1 MTRLFILGATGRTGR
16 ELLAQARERGYQITA
31 FVRSPQKL
39 GELREGVT
47 VRQGDPRS
55 VVELRH
61 ALPGHDAVPSAL
73 GPPGLGRTTVLRDCA
88 RSTVMAMQA
97 EGLRRLLVISMGA
110 LFPDAGI
117 VGALLRN
124 TMLRNIAEDSREMEH
139 IVMSSGLDWTI
150 GRPPRLTNGQLT
162 AQYRIEDNRLPRG
175 SKSLAR
181 ADVAHFLLSE
191 VERGEHVHKIVGLA

>member
-16 ELLAQARERGYQITA
+16 DLLAQARERGYQITA

-47 VRQGDPRS
+47 VRQDDPRS

-61 ALPGHDAVPSAL
+61 ALPGHDAVLSAL

>member
-16 ELLAQARERGYQITA
+16 DLLAQARERGYQITA

-61 ALPGHDAVPSAL
+61 ALPGHDAVLSAL